1 MSVLCSRQTRLRKEY
16 LFRKSNEDKEKQIY
30 DKKRRIKEA
39 VDGTFPFC
47 CLPFLEDSSCLLLI
61 DDHPSKAGKPIPTE
75 LKNDEEELRK
85 EMELEPLPTAPET
98 HMDDEY
104 RKAGI
109 NDPKIVVTTSRDPSS
124 RLTQF
129 AKVSA
134 LASSLT
140 RASEVNRRDSSECD
154 TRVLMT
160 GLVLCRK

>member
-1 MSVLCSRQTRLRKEY
+1 MQQFFVFILDTTTDFFFDIWSSCSRQTRLRKEY

-39 VDGTFPFC
+39 VDGTFSTVLSFLSSV
-47 CLPFLEDSSCLLLI
+47 CLIGFLVS
-61 DDHPSKAGKPIPTE
+61 PKAGKPIPTD
-75 LKNDEEELRK
+75 LKKDEEELRK

-129 AKVSA
+129 AKVS
-134 LASSLT
+134 
-140 RASEVNRRDSSECD
+140 VH
-154 TRVLMT
+154 
-160 GLVLCRK
+160 

>member
-1 MSVLCSRQTRLRKEY
+1 MQQFFVFILDTTTDFFFDIWFSCSRQTRLRKEY

-39 VDGTFPFC
+39 VDGTFSTVLSFLSSV
-47 CLPFLEDSSCLLLI
+47 CLIGFLVS
-61 DDHPSKAGKPIPTE
+61 PKAGKPIPTD
-75 LKNDEEELRK
+75 LKEDEEELRK

-129 AKVSA
+129 AKVS
-134 LASSLT
+134 
-140 RASEVNRRDSSECD
+140 VH
-154 TRVLMT
+154 
-160 GLVLCRK
+160 

>member
-1 MSVLCSRQTRLRKEY
+1 MDKTLISFFDAWSSCSRQTRLRKEY

-39 VDGTFPFC
+39 VDGTFSTVLSFLSSV
-47 CLPFLEDSSCLLLI
+47 CLIGFLVS
-61 DDHPSKAGKPIPTE
+61 PKAGKPIPTE
-75 LKNDEEELRK
+75 LKKDEEELRK

-129 AKVSA
+129 VKVS
-134 LASSLT
+134 
-140 RASEVNRRDSSECD
+140 VH
-154 TRVLMT
+154 
-160 GLVLCRK
+160 